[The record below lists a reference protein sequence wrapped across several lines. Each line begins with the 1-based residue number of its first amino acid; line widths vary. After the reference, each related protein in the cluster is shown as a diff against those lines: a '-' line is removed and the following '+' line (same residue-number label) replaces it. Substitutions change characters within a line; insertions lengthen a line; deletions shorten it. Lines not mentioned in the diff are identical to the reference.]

1 MPMDA
6 PIAWRANTM
15 LNTASLIHAE
25 ALVDR
30 LDSLREPYRGNAIA
44 WIERCA
50 ARRFTDLDQDLGQFL
65 DELNPDLRDEY
76 LLNMNMILDDAVKY
90 FGIED

>member
-1 MPMDA
+1 
-6 PIAWRANTM
+6 M
-15 LNTASLIHAE
+15 LKAATLTDAE

-30 LDSLREPYRGNAIA
+30 LDSLQEPYRGNAIA

-50 ARRFTDLDQDLGQFL
+50 ARPFTDLGQDISQFL

-76 LLNMNMILDDAVKY
+76 LLNMSMILDDAVKY
-90 FGIED
+90 FGVAT

>member
-1 MPMDA
+1 
-6 PIAWRANTM
+6 M
-15 LNTASLIHAE
+15 LKTVSLTNAE

-30 LDSLREPYRGNAIA
+30 LDALREPYRGNAIA

-50 ARRFTDLDQDLGQFL
+50 ARQFTDLDQDIGQFL

-76 LLNMNMILDDAVKY
+76 LLNMSMILDNAIKY
-90 FGIED
+90 FGVPDCAGAS

>member
-1 MPMDA
+1 
-6 PIAWRANTM
+6 M
-15 LNTASLIHAE
+15 LKTASLDTAE

-50 ARRFTDLDQDLGQFL
+50 ARTFTDLNEDIGQFL

-76 LLNMNMILDDAVKY
+76 LLNMSMILDDAVKY
-90 FGIED
+90 FGVVDCTAAG

>member
-1 MPMDA
+1 
-6 PIAWRANTM
+6 M
-15 LNTASLIHAE
+15 LKSASLTNAE
-25 ALVDR
+25 SLVDR

-50 ARRFTDLDQDLGQFL
+50 ARRFTDLGQDIGQFL

-76 LLNMNMILDDAVKY
+76 LLNMSMILDDAVKY
-90 FGIED
+90 FGVAECSGAV